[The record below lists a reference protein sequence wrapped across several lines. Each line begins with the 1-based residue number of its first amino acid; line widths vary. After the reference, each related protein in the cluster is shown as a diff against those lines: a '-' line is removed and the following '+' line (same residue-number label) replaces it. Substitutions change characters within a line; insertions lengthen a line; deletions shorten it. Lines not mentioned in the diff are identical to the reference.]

1 MNLKSRALLVRPT
14 KRQSVRGSDYH
25 SIPMNKQAAIAAV
38 IALTSILGAC
48 EAPQPVDLI
57 LTDARVYNAD
67 RRDSL
72 LQRSSLITAGFSP
85 LVTVLTERF
94 EGPTRALRGVLC
106 SLAFMMRI
114 PT

>member
-1 MNLKSRALLVRPT
+1 MNLKMRALLVRLT

-57 LTDARVYNAD
+57 LMMPACTTRIGRFIAFNARH
-67 RRDSL
+67 
-72 LQRSSLITAGFSP
+72 
-85 LVTVLTERF
+85 
-94 EGPTRALRGVLC
+94 
-106 SLAFMMRI
+106 
-114 PT
+114 